1 VKVHRQEY
9 YAIIEHLDTQVG
21 RILDT
26 LEKSGQADNTYIFF
40 SADHGLAVGHH
51 GLFGKQNL
59 YEHSTRVPFIAV
71 GPGIATGAK
80 NDAPIYLQDV
90 HPTTLELAGA
100 KPAAKVEFHS
110 LLPMLKGKSKKH
122 AYDAIHGAYL
132 GLQRSV
138 TVDGWKLILYPNV
151 SKARLYNINADPLE
165 MNDLANAV
173 GQSKRISTLFARM
186 LQLQKEMGDKVDL
199 KKSFPKL

>member
-1 VKVHRQEY
+1 M
-9 YAIIEHLDTQVG
+9 
-21 RILDT
+21 
-26 LEKSGQADNTYIFF
+26 
-40 SADHGLAVGHH
+40 
-51 GLFGKQNL
+51 
-59 YEHSTRVPFIAV
+59 
-71 GPGIATGAK
+71 
-80 NDAPIYLQDV
+80 

-100 KPAAKVEFHS
+100 KPADKVEFHS

-165 MNDLANAV
+165 MADLAHDAK
-173 GQSKRISTLFARM
+173 QEKRISNLFARM
-186 LQLQKEMGDKVDL
+186 LKLQKEMDDKLDL